1 MYQTKRVRSPHIHEL
16 ISTGVCWHLQRI
28 YYLYWCLLTPLM
40 RRKSPHHKLLVRL
53 IFVAEWDHRQAVH
66 VGGMF
71 VKAYTRSLYAPRYAR
86 TLLYWRLRLIAVRK
100 KKKESRERRIS
111 NEDVFMCISKGRLS
125 AAHTH
130 SGKDIYVNCTWLYS
144 PHCTCE
150 WTICPIVHI
159 S

>member
-1 MYQTKRVRSPHIHEL
+1 MWLHFQRVYCLH
-16 ISTGVCWHLQRI
+16 
-28 YYLYWCLLTPLM
+28 WCLLTPLM

-100 KKKESRERRIS
+100 KKKRKSRAKNKQRGCLHVYLKS
-111 NEDVFMCISKGRLS
+111 RLS

-130 SGKDIYVNCTWLYS
+130 SGKDIYVNCRWLYS

-150 WTICPIVHI
+150 WTMPHCTYFITLWVLIIFTPDKKQNPSI
-159 S
+159 